1 MLACHACIAYVTC
14 MQYTLRNIPDALD
27 EALRQRA
34 RAEKK
39 SLNRIVIEALAR
51 AFGLSSRTLRHRDL
65 SDLAGRW
72 KEDPAFDR
80 AIADQDR
87 IDEEQWK

>member
-1 MLACHACIAYVTC
+1 
-14 MQYTLRNIPDALD
+14 MQYTLRNIPEALD

-51 AFGLSSRTLRHRDL
+51 ALGLSGRTLRQRDL
-65 SDLAGRW
+65 SDLAGSW
-72 KEDPAFDR
+72 KEDTAFDR

-87 IDEEQWK
+87 VDEELWK